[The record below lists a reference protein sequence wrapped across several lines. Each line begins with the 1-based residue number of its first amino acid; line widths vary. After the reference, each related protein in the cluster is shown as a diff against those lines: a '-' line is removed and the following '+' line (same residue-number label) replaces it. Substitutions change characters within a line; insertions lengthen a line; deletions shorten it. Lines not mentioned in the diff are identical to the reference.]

1 MKRMLIMASAIL
13 LFSFVTADKTITK
26 KERDA
31 AVSLLKDTEKAVFDE
46 VKGLSD
52 AQLKFKPG
60 PDRWSVEE
68 CVKHI
73 AISEQSLWN
82 MTDSI
87 LKQPATP
94 EKRPDVKVTDEQLVQ
109 MIENR
114 THKVKTVEKLKPE
127 NTPFTSTADA
137 LEFFKT
143 NREKLI
149 DYVKTTN
156 DDMRNHVA
164 DLHFPFGPI
173 DSYQLTLFIAG
184 HSNRHTQQIKEV
196 KADPNF
202 PKQ

>member
-1 MKRMLIMASAIL
+1 MKKMLMMASAIL
-13 LFSFVTADKTITK
+13 LFAFITADPISK

-31 AVSLLKDTEKAVFDE
+31 SVSLLKDTEKAVFDE
-46 VKGLSD
+46 VKGLSE

-73 AISEQSLWN
+73 AVSEQNLWL

-94 EKRPDVKVTDEQLVQ
+94 EKRPTVKVTDEQLIQ

-149 DYVKTTN
+149 DYVKSTN
-156 DDMRNHVA
+156 DDLRNHVA

-173 DSYQLTLFIAG
+173 DSYQLTLFIAA

>member
-1 MKRMLIMASAIL
+1 MKKMLMMASAIL
-13 LFSFVTADKTITK
+13 LFAFITADPISK

-31 AVSLLKDTEKAVFDE
+31 SVSLLKDTEKAVFDE
-46 VKGLSD
+46 VKGLSE

-73 AISEQSLWN
+73 AISEQNLWL

-94 EKRPDVKVTDEQLVQ
+94 EKRPTVKVTDEQLIQ

-149 DYVKTTN
+149 DYVKSTN
-156 DDMRNHVA
+156 DDLRNHVA

-173 DSYQLTLFIAG
+173 DSYQLTLFIAA

>member
-1 MKRMLIMASAIL
+1 MKKMLMMASAIL
-13 LFSFVTADKTITK
+13 LFAFITADPISK

-31 AVSLLKDTEKAVFDE
+31 SVSLLKDTEKAVFDE
-46 VKGLSD
+46 VKGLSE

-73 AISEQSLWN
+73 AISEQNLWL

-94 EKRPDVKVTDEQLVQ
+94 EKRPTVKVTDEQLIQ

-127 NTPFTSTADA
+127 NTPFTSTANA

-149 DYVKTTN
+149 DYVKSTN
-156 DDMRNHVA
+156 DDLRNHVA

-173 DSYQLTLFIAG
+173 DSYQLTLFIAA

>member
-1 MKRMLIMASAIL
+1 MKKMLMMASAIL
-13 LFSFVTADKTITK
+13 LFAFITADPISK

-31 AVSLLKDTEKAVFDE
+31 SVSLLKDTEKAVFDE
-46 VKGLSD
+46 VKGLSE

-73 AISEQSLWN
+73 AISEQNLWL

-94 EKRPDVKVTDEQLVQ
+94 EKRPTVKVTDEQLIQ

-149 DYVKTTN
+149 DYVKSTN
-156 DDMRNHVA
+156 DDLRNHVA

-173 DSYQLTLFIAG
+173 DSYQLTLFIAA
-184 HSNRHTQQIKEV
+184 HSNRLTQQIKEV

>member
-1 MKRMLIMASAIL
+1 MRKMLIMASSLL
-13 LFSFVTADKTITK
+13 LFSFLTADKTITK

-31 AVSLLKDTEKAVFDE
+31 AVTLLKDTEKAVFDE

-60 PDRWSVEE
+60 PDRWSIEE

-73 AISEQSLWN
+73 AISEQNLWLL
-82 MTDSI
+82 TDSV

-94 EKRPDVKVTDEQLVQ
+94 EKRSDVKVTDDKIVQ
-109 MIENR
+109 MVEDR
-114 THKVKTVEKLKPE
+114 SHKVKTTEKLKPE
-127 NTPFTSTADA
+127 NTPFTSTKDA
-137 LEFFKT
+137 LDFFKT

-149 DYVKTTN
+149 SFVKTTN
-156 DDMRNHVA
+156 E
-164 DLHFPFGPI
+164 DLRDHIANMPFGPV
-173 DSYQLTLFIAG
+173 DGYQLVLFIAA

-196 KADPNF
+196 KADPDF

>member
-1 MKRMLIMASAIL
+1 MKKMLLVASALL
-13 LFSFVTADKTITK
+13 LFSFLTADKKITK
-26 KERDA
+26 KERDY
-31 AVSLLKDTEKAVFDE
+31 AVNLLKDTEKAVFDE

-73 AISEQSLWN
+73 AISEQSLWFL
-82 MTDSI
+82 TDSI
-87 LKQPATP
+87 LKQPAMP
-94 EKRPDVKVTDEQLVQ
+94 DKRSDIKVTDEQLIQKV
-109 MIENR
+109 EDR
-114 THKVKTVEKLKPE
+114 TNKVKTTEKLKPE
-127 NTPFTSTADA
+127 NTPFTSASDA
-137 LEFFKT
+137 LDFFKT

-156 DDMRNHVA
+156 DDLRNHIA
-164 DLHFPFGPI
+164 TMPFGPV
-173 DSYQLTLFIAG
+173 DGYQLILFTAA

-196 KADPNF
+196 KADPDF